1 MQIQAETWWRS
12 LPPLKARLCW
22 GQGEW
27 SRRFPSA
34 NSTSLGSRPGVP
46 SPLFTFFV
54 QHLRWVCGVLVCA
67 CARFPGHRGRSRKAV
82 VFAFLLVKSP
92 WPPLW
97 REDRKPVRCRN
108 LLGSRLELQPLLFF
122 LFFSF
127 AEGRKRKS
135 KKKYTSIVDE
145 SGGSSP
151 QEATEK
157 GRARRI
163 PCARGAR
170 LSNPI
175 LADY

>member
-122 LFFSF
+122 SSSLLPRGGKERAKRSTPRSLTR
-127 AEGRKRKS
+127 AEGPVHRKRP
-135 KKKYTSIVDE
+135 KKVGREEYLVL
-145 SGGSSP
+145 GGGGT
-151 QEATEK
+151 A
-157 GRARRI
+157 
-163 PCARGAR
+163 
-170 LSNPI
+170 L
-175 LADY
+175 